1 MEENSTKLKLIYKNE
16 AKEMNFFPKT
26 FSQLRD
32 YFLSIFNQKS
42 SEEFIFKSYPSQNK
56 NLIIE
61 EEPKFKLIRKIKILK
76 NPAIFII
83 DKDEEDYM
91 EQIDKDNLKYIENN
105 NLGFELQ
112 NIYKDYDINKIK
124 EELERKSKVFEELQK
139 KIDFITKG
147 IEKVKNNNRNV

>member
-1 MEENSTKLKLIYKNE
+1 
-16 AKEMNFFPKT
+16 
-26 FSQLRD
+26 
-32 YFLSIFNQKS
+32 
-42 SEEFIFKSYPSQNK
+42 
-56 NLIIE
+56 
-61 EEPKFKLIRKIKILK
+61 
-76 NPAIFII
+76 
-83 DKDEEDYM
+83 M

-147 IEKVKNNNRNV
+147 IEKVKNNNKNV

>member
-1 MEENSTKLKLIYKNE
+1 MEENSTKLKLIYKNK

-91 EQIDKDNLKYIENN
+91 ENN

-147 IEKVKNNNRNV
+147 IEKVKNNNKNV